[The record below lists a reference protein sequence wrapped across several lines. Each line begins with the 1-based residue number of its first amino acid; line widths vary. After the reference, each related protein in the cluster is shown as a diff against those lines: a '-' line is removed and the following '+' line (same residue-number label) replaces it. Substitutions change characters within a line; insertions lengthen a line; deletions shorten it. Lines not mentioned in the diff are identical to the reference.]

1 MTSARGSNVRSGSH
15 LVMILPDLHL
25 PTHDRAALRIVMRA
39 HEKLKP
45 QRVVILG
52 DWLDAAFASA
62 HPVSS
67 REEAE
72 KNGSSGGYLQNEIE
86 PCRRILEQFEDHSK
100 EIVYLEGNHEFR
112 VERLITRER
121 GAWLAVPDLVL
132 PSKLLS
138 AGRTQ
143 EFTWV
148 PYQHNPSSGNGYRL
162 PHYPIAD
169 GLIAVHGWS
178 TATRAAAKHLELVRG
193 YSVVHGHTHR
203 AQEESVRHPMT
214 GHVLKGWSPGC
225 LSHLQPMWCHSKPT
239 EWVHGFSLVYCRNDL
254 TSWTAYTVTIDHDRC
269 ILPDGTKIEAGDLK
283 KDLYCEETISKA
295 TGK

>member
-1 MTSARGSNVRSGSH
+1 MGKTRNSSQARDGSH
-15 LVMILPDLHL
+15 MVMILPDLHL
-25 PTHDRAALRIVMRA
+25 PLHDRSALRIVLRA

-67 REEAE
+67 RAEAE
-72 KNGSSGGYLQNEIE
+72 ENGSTGGYLQNEIE
-86 PCRRILEQFEDHSK
+86 PCRRILEQFEEHSK

-132 PSKLLS
+132 PKKLLS
-138 AGRTQ
+138 IGRKQ
-143 EFTWV
+143 QFTWV
-148 PYQHNPSSGNGYRL
+148 PYQHNATASNSYRL
-162 PHYPIAD
+162 PHYTIAE

-178 TATRAAAKHLELVRG
+178 TAQRAAAKHLELVRG
-193 YSVVHGHTHR
+193 YSIVHGHTHR
-203 AQEESVRHPMT
+203 AQSESIRHPMT
-214 GHVLKGWSPGC
+214 GRVLKGWSPGC
-225 LSHLQPMWCHSKPT
+225 LSSLQPMWMHSKPT

-254 TSWTAYTVTIDHDRC
+254 SAWTAYTITIDNGQC
-269 ILPDGTKIEAGDLK
+269 ILPDGTKITDGGTEK
-283 KDLYCEETISKA
+283 PIYCEETI
-295 TGK
+295 GR